1 MPRHLLDLLELSPA
15 EAESLLSLAHR
26 LKTSPTR
33 PQVLAGR
40 TLGLIFEKPSLR
52 TRVSF
57 EASIA
62 QLGGNA
68 LFLKSEDVG
77 LGGRETMA
85 DFARVISQYLDV
97 LAVRVFKHETATE
110 LARYSSIPVINALS
124 DEAHPCQA
132 LADLLTVDE
141 ELGGRAG
148 RRLVFVGDGNNVA
161 RSLAIACA
169 QLGVDFVLSGPPAYD
184 FPDSFR
190 EQFRRAFPGES
201 LKYESDPAR
210 AVAGADAVYTDVW
223 TSMGQEEESS
233 IREREFQPYQVN
245 EALMKRAKPEAIF
258 LHCLPAKRG
267 QEVTDGVMDGPQSR
281 VFPQAANRLHLQK
294 ALLVWQLGLEGFLR

>member
-1 MPRHLLDLLELSPA
+1 MPRHLLDLLELTPS
-15 EAESLLSLAHR
+15 EAESLLGLALR
-26 LKTSPTR
+26 LKGGSSR
-33 PQVLAGR
+33 PQILAGR

-77 LGGRETMA
+77 LGGRETIA
-85 DFARVISQYLDV
+85 DFARVISQYLDA
-97 LAVRVFKHETATE
+97 LAVRVYKHETATE
-110 LARYSSIPVINALS
+110 LARYCSIPVINALS

-132 LADLLTVDE
+132 LADLLTVEE
-141 ELGGRAG
+141 ELGSRAG

-169 QLGVDFVLSGPPAYD
+169 QLGVDFVLSAPPAYD
-184 FPDSFR
+184 FPAEFR
-190 EQFRRAFPGES
+190 AQFRKAFPGEP
-201 LKYESDPAR
+201 LNFEPDPSK
-210 AVAGADAVYTDVW
+210 AVVGADAVYTDVW
-223 TSMGQEEESS
+223 TSMGQEGESA
-233 IREREFQPYQVN
+233 IREREFRPYQVN
-245 EALMKRAKPEAIF
+245 EGLLRRAKPEAIF

-267 QEVTDGVMDGPQSR
+267 QEVTDEVMDGPQSR

-294 ALLVWQLGLEGFLR
+294 ALLVWQLGMEGLLR